1 MVHFNCGVKKIMI
14 ADDRVKGVVTEHGEQ
29 ITGRYI
35 VSNASPLT
43 TYGNMIDPD
52 YVPDEAKIDF
62 NSRSLS
68 VSALD
73 MWIGLDCQPNRL
85 GITGSTNFMLAST
98 DISDGLLDRMQKFE
112 ITDDPMIL
120 SCYNIADPEFSPP
133 GTSQVNIVSLKYG
146 APWLKV
152 PPEAYYDLKYRC
164 AESMLK
170 RVEQVYPGL
179 RSHIEEIEVA
189 TPLTFMRYL
198 GHPAG
203 AIYGYEQL
211 TKDSLFFQPGR
222 YSPIKGLFFAGGWA
236 GDCGFEP
243 TLRSG
248 KAAAN
253 AILMQL

>member
-1 MVHFNCGVKKIMI
+1 MI
-14 ADDRVKGVVTEHGEQ
+14 NPEF
-29 ITGRYI
+29 
-35 VSNASPLT
+35 
-43 TYGNMIDPD
+43 
-52 YVPDEAKIDF
+52 VPDEARVDF
-62 NSRSLS
+62 NSRNIS

-73 MWIGLDCQPNRL
+73 MWIGLDCEPDRI

-98 DISDGLLDRMQKFE
+98 DISDGLLDRLGRYE
-112 ITDDPMIL
+112 VTDDPMIL
-120 SCYNIADPEFSPP
+120 SCYDIADPDFSPP
-133 GTSQVNIVSLKYG
+133 GASQVNIVSLKYG
-146 APWLKV
+146 EPWLKV
-152 PPEAYYDLKYRC
+152 PPESYYDLKYRC
-164 AESMLK
+164 AESMLQ

-222 YSPIKGLFFAGGWA
+222 YSPIKGLFFAGGWT

-248 KAAAN
+248 KAAAKS
-253 AILMQL
+253 ILKQLGLK